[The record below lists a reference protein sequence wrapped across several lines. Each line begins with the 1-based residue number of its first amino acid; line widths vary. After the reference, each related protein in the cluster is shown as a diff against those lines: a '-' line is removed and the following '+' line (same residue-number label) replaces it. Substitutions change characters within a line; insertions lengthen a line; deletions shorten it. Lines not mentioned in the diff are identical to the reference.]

1 MIKIEERER
10 SMEISC
16 QDVKIETKKRIQ
28 LIYYCFFLSSSIY
41 LLTGF
46 QIVSD
51 MDGYTA
57 DADNNRG
64 GAATAADEPIETG
77 LWPPVVNV
85 APRAILHANATCGQ
99 MHREEFC
106 HTIDAHPQRPRK
118 PKCSICDA
126 HDSERKHPIEYVI
139 DDKSWKWWQSPTLN
153 SGAENEYVTITLD
166 LKQVCL
172 LLILRVF

>member
-1 MIKIEERER
+1 M
-10 SMEISC
+10 
-16 QDVKIETKKRIQ
+16 
-28 LIYYCFFLSSSIY
+28 
-41 LLTGF
+41 
-46 QIVSD
+46 SD

-64 GAATAADEPIETG
+64 GAVDDPIETG

-118 PKCSICDA
+118 PKCSLCDA

-166 LKQVCL
+166 LKQVCSCVLLMLFL
-172 LLILRVF
+172 LLLLLLCCAF